1 MPDRPLRLFVAFML
15 PDDVQDRIRRV
26 VRSWPELRRQFRGRP
41 ASEYHFTLKFLGDVA
56 PDHAERV
63 AEALESAFDGLRAFD
78 VALGALGAFPNED
91 RASVLWWGV
100 QDGAD
105 ELRECARRVEEALA
119 PLDFGP
125 EKRSY
130 KPHVTLAR
138 FRPPAKL
145 GGWVE
150 DANQSRDVTG
160 SALRFEASR
169 VSLVRS
175 ELSRQGARYS
185 EFGGLALDGPEQPQ
199 V

>member
-1 MPDRPLRLFVAFML
+1 MPDRPLRLFVALML
-15 PDDVQDRIRRV
+15 PDDVQDRIRSV
-26 VRSWPELRRQFRGRP
+26 VRSWPELRKQFRGRP

-56 PDHAERV
+56 RDDAERV
-63 AEALESAFDGLRAFD
+63 ADALEPAFDGMRAFD
-78 VALGALGAFPNED
+78 VALGRLGAFPNAG

-100 QDGAD
+100 DDGAD
-105 ELRECARRVEEALA
+105 ELRECARRVEDALG
-119 PLDFGP
+119 PLGFDR

-145 GGWVE
+145 GDWVE
-150 DANQSRDVTG
+150 EANGSPAVAG
-160 SALRFEASR
+160 SALRFEASH

-185 EFGGLALDGPEQPQ
+185 EVCAISMDAD
-199 V
+199 